1 MRRRPKVH
9 PGVAGLVLFV
19 VLVAA
24 AQFSVSLVAARRP
37 SDALALVAGLVLLA
51 TAVLYPRALLIL
63 APVASMFSQR
73 VGPASLDLSVTD
85 AVGLL
90 ALLAGVRFIPWRN
103 RQVRLV
109 LGALAVYLA
118 ALAVTLIVHH
128 PQRSVLELFHRGVL
142 FGGTVLIGVAIVQ
155 SGVVHHALRLFMVG
169 MAALAAALI
178 FESVRTGFQPAY
190 VLQLQKNHSGILMA
204 IGFLVALVAT
214 RQLAWSPRVITALR
228 VLMLVGLAATQSR
241 AAALGMVAALAVRPL
256 LGDQSRNQKATSIGI
271 LLVCLVLLVFTA
283 MSLQANDLS
292 RPAAEQKFNSI
303 NSRTN
308 VYEEAI
314 QKVWLKNRFVGGGL
328 KYFRDPARAFPT
340 PHNIVIGELA
350 EAGLIGL
357 AGLTV
362 LLVATA
368 VALKRARTDLAVLG
382 MMAFVCRLTQGMADI
397 YWVAG
402 PLTIALLLVGMGLT
416 PDPTDP
422 APDGPRGDDIT
433 RKQTPSRLTPS
444 RWSA

>member
-1 MRRRPKVH
+1 VRSRPRVH
-9 PGVAGLVLFV
+9 PGIAGLVLFV

-24 AQFSVSLVAARRP
+24 VQFSVALVAARRP
-37 SDALALVAGLVLLA
+37 GDALALVAGLVLLA
-51 TAVLYPRALLIL
+51 TAVLFPRALLIL
-63 APVASMFSQR
+63 APVATMFSQR
-73 VGPASLDLSVTD
+73 VGPAALDLSVTD

-90 ALLAGVRFIPWRN
+90 ALLAGLRFIPWRN

-109 LGALAVYLA
+109 LGALALYLA
-118 ALAVTLIVHH
+118 ALSVTLIVHH

-155 SGVVHHALRLFMVG
+155 AGVVRQALRLFMVG
-169 MAALAAALI
+169 MSVLAVALI
-178 FESVRTGFQPAY
+178 VESLRTGFEPAY
-190 VLQLQKNHSGILMA
+190 VFQLQKNHSGILMA

-214 RQLAWSPRVITALR
+214 RQLAWSTRAVTVLR
-228 VLMLVGLAATQSR
+228 VLMLVGLVATQSR
-241 AAALGMVAALAVRPL
+241 AAALGLVAALAVRPL
-256 LGDQSRNQKATSIGI
+256 LGGQSRNQKAASVG
-271 LLVCLVLLVFTA
+271 LLLICLVLLVFTA
-283 MSLQANDLS
+283 MSIQATDLS

-314 QKVWLKNRFVGGGL
+314 QKVWLNNRFVGGGL
-328 KYFRDPARAFPT
+328 KYFRDPERAFPT

-350 EAGLIGL
+350 EVGVIGL
-357 AGLTV
+357 AGLSI

-368 VALKRARTDLAVLG
+368 VALRRARTDLAVLA

-422 APDGPRGDDIT
+422 GPDGSSQDDT
-433 RKQTPSRLTPS
+433 TTKQTPSRLTAP

>member
-1 MRRRPKVH
+1 MLL
-9 PGVAGLVLFV
+9 GLV
-19 VLVAA
+19 
-24 AQFSVSLVAARRP
+24 
-37 SDALALVAGLVLLA
+37 
-51 TAVLYPRALLIL
+51 
-63 APVASMFSQR
+63 AS
-73 VGPASLDLSVTD
+73 
-85 AVGLL
+85 
-90 ALLAGVRFIPWRN
+90 
-103 RQVRLV
+103 
-109 LGALAVYLA
+109 
-118 ALAVTLIVHH
+118 
-128 PQRSVLELFHRGVL
+128 
-142 FGGTVLIGVAIVQ
+142 
-155 SGVVHHALRLFMVG
+155 
-169 MAALAAALI
+169 
-178 FESVRTGFQPAY
+178 
-190 VLQLQKNHSGILMA
+190 
-204 IGFLVALVAT
+204 
-214 RQLAWSPRVITALR
+214 
-228 VLMLVGLAATQSR
+228 QSR

-256 LGDQSRNQKATSIGI
+256 LGGQSRSQKAASIGI

-328 KYFRDPARAFPT
+328 KYFMAPDRAFPA
-340 PHNIVIGELA
+340 PHNLVISELA